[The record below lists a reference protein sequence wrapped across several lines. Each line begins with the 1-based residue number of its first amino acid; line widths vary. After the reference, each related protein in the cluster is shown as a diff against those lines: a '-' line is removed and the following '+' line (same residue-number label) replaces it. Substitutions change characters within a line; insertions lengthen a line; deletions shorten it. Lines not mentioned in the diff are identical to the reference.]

1 VPSYHLTEGI
11 DADVQSAIIG
21 IHSAWRKANQRS
33 CSLVTYHQHGNT
45 ALGARHLEENVALA
59 AEIVDIGLKYCIWS
73 PVLQHKPI

>member
-1 VPSYHLTEGI
+1 VAEGI

-33 CSLVTYHQHGNT
+33 CSLVMYHQHGNT
-45 ALGARHLEENVALA
+45 ALGARHLRREVALA
-59 AEIVDIGLKYCIWS
+59 AEIVDSGLKYCIRS